1 MDELIEKITEIYFE
15 KKEKIEE
22 LNQELTEIYEERV
35 LINEIIRFVQS
46 CGIQTLEDID
56 KEIEKYN
63 GKIREVTSYNT
74 NNLKDEKKIALERI
88 KELKKYKEYIEK
100 NNRNNKEINELLNE
114 LKTKSIKR
122 TNEQHKQQTQLLPI
136 IRNLIEVCDD
146 KIIELKHE
154 NGESVDLSTKF
165 SMLDFVQ
172 KRINSFDIYNGIL
185 SKKNQHEL
193 EQLEEKKKMIIEDIK
208 GIIPDLGA
216 MIRDSI
222 EQEMYDKKRVEASEK
237 LKDNKLKI
245 SQLTSIKQN
254 LKGIEKSLLENPFY
268 GLIRKI
274 NEQEN
279 NIKKIEM
286 KPKDSV
292 IEAEPLKFKGPEL
305 SQKLTEQIEKIIQE
319 PVETT
324 KKQEPT
330 PVVTPEELKKMDEII
345 NNIPKEQQMNKETTE
360 EKKTGTVSDEDLQ
373 KYLFEEK
380 NNGGEPIVPKL
391 PDGRYADVINKIKQN
406 KLENGQTEQEDEIR
420 IKHKSDIE
428 NIKRYLNRQEKKSD
442 EIEKKVKRKTLK
454 QKFIDL
460 SKKVLKKIGDYFIE
474 EEIFEEENAILEQET
489 YNKGINGRAK

>member
-1 MDELIEKITEIYFE
+1 MEELIEKITEIYFE

-22 LNQELTEIYEERV
+22 LNHELTEIYEERM

-63 GKIREVTSYNT
+63 VKIREVASYNT

-292 IEAEPLKFKGPEL
+292 IEEEPLKFKGPEL
-305 SQKLTEQIEKIIQE
+305 SQKLTEQIEKIVLGLPKNMNNTIGE
-319 PVETT
+319 SAERCLNF
-324 KKQEPT
+324 KKQI
-330 PVVTPEELKKMDEII
+330 EETLNIEVIMQDERL
-345 NNIPKEQQMNKETTE
+345 TTVE
-360 EKKTGTVSDEDLQ
+360 ATN
-373 KYLFEEK
+373 YM
-380 NNGGEPIVPKL
+380 
-391 PDGRYADVINKIKQN
+391 
-406 KLENGQTEQEDEIR
+406 
-420 IKHKSDIE
+420 IE
-428 NIKRYLNRQEKKSD
+428 ANMSRK
-442 EIEKKVKRKTLK
+442 KRK
-454 QKFIDL
+454 
-460 SKKVLKKIGDYFIE
+460 KKIDSIAAN
-474 EEIFEEENAILEQET
+474 IILQT
-489 YNKGINGRAK
+489 YLDRKKD